1 VAGTD
6 NPSTDHPT
14 IDEQVK
20 QRQEHD
26 LKVPDLYRVL
36 LHNDHYTTME
46 FVVEVLVKV
55 FHKSVLDA
63 TEIMLNV
70 HERGAG
76 QAGQYTYD
84 IAQTKVAVVHRMA
97 KQREYPLRC
106 TIEKV

>member
-1 VAGTD
+1 LAGIEYP
-6 NPSTDHPT
+6 NS
-14 IDEQVK
+14 DEQVK

-26 LKVPDLYRVL
+26 FKAPDLYRVL

-55 FHKSVLDA
+55 FHKSVIEA

-84 IAQTKVAVVHRMA
+84 IAQTKAGLVERMA
-97 KQREYPLRC
+97 KQREFPLKC